1 MRTGLSLDDLG
12 DLVERPIVAVLAT
25 YRKDG
30 SILLSPVWF
39 EWQGG
44 TFNVW
49 VGGANEGKARHVA
62 ADPRASLVIHEQTL
76 PYRGVE
82 VSGRATLSED
92 GFFDVVRRTAARYYG
107 PDQADGFVS
116 MFSKPG
122 LVIRLAPERIRA
134 WDFQDDVDAVSDR
147 PPASSGDARSGDAG
161 DSP

>member
-49 VGGANEGKARHVA
+49 VGGASEGKARHVA
-62 ADPRASLVIHEQTL
+62 NDPRASLVIHEQTL

-107 PDQADGFVS
+107 PDQADGFVA
-116 MFSKPG
+116 MFPKPG

-134 WDFQDDVDAVSDR
+134 WDFQDDVDAVADR
-147 PPASSGDARSGDAG
+147 KRARSGDARSGDAG

>member
-1 MRTGLSLDDLG
+1 MRTGLALDDLG
-12 DLVERPIVAVLAT
+12 DLIEQPIVAVLAT

-30 SILLSPVWF
+30 SILLSPVWY

-44 TFNVW
+44 SFNVW

-82 VSGRATLSED
+82 VSGRATLSEE

-107 PDQADGFVS
+107 PDQADAFVG
-116 MFSKPG
+116 MFLKPG
-122 LVIRLAPERIRA
+122 LVIRLAPDKIRA
-134 WDFQDDVDAVSDR
+134 WDFQDDLDAAADR
-147 PPASSGDARSGDAG
+147 KRRSGEVEQ
-161 DSP
+161 SS